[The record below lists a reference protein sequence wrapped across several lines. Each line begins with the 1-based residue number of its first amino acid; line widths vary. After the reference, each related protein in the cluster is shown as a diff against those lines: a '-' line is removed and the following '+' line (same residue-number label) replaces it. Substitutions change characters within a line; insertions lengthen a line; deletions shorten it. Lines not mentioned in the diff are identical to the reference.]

1 MVPARHVSGSGGRPM
16 ADSLRNL
23 FPPHRNRPKGNPKT
37 TGFWRRSFPLFLS
50 LLKEMGPP
58 EAKGSGKRSAPV
70 IRNFLLASGGEIFR
84 AAQARPPHPGKKGGP
99 PAGWSSFLRFLP
111 PRGGPHSVMIFRI
124 TRSVSRIPSA
134 ASTPTWRTVS
144 STSSPT
150 MPSPERKLSPLRY
163 MS

>member
-1 MVPARHVSGSGGRPM
+1 MFPARHVSGSGGRPM
-16 ADSLRNL
+16 ADPCGTFFRRIEIGTKEIQKPRVFGGVLSPISFAAERN
-23 FPPHRNRPKGNPKT
+23 GAA
-37 TGFWRRSFPLFLS
+37 G
-50 LLKEMGPP
+50 
-58 EAKGSGKRSAPV
+58 GKRFGKA
-70 IRNFLLASGGEIFR
+70 FCTQQYGIFFSR
-84 AAQARPPHPGKKGGP
+84 RGKGIFHAVQARPSHPGKKGGP

-111 PRGGPHSVMIFRI
+111 PRGVPHSVMIFRI